1 MKKTSMNQ
9 YKFKFPLTSV
19 ALLGLVSMKPTFRL
33 LVACSLAIVPMA
45 AKSAITIDVTPSSA
59 PNGNGSPSFSGY
71 AANAIYALE
80 NGLTSYGDPS
90 SPSYYT
96 QAPTVMSV
104 LNNIVTGFPS
114 WNGVAN
120 PTGAYASELGNRLH
134 FGLDVRGNGS
144 LISIS
149 ELSFSATSTDANSLG
164 FSYSAGE
171 YDYNASYVGWNYGT
185 DGIRGT
191 LDDTFITSGPNTQ
204 LVNEIVSRGSGNAW
218 AVYVGDYPGTLQ
230 DEINQ
235 AAAALG
241 SSPIDFTGTYTLGG
255 VQGSATVTFEP
266 VPEPTTMIAG
276 ALLLLPFG
284 ASTFRIL
291 RKSRAA

>member
-9 YKFKFPLTSV
+9 SKFKFPLTSV

-96 QAPTVMSV
+96 QAPAVMSV
-104 LNNIVTGFPS
+104 LNNIVTGFSS

-134 FGLDVRGNGS
+134 FGLDVRGNGTE
-144 LISIS
+144 ISIDQ
-149 ELSFSATSTDANSLG
+149 LSFSMASTDGNTLGHSYSLG
-164 FSYSAGE
+164 SYG
-171 YDYNASYVGWNYGT
+171 YNSQYVGWDYGA

-191 LDDTFITSGPNTQ
+191 ADDIFITSGAASQ
-204 LVNEIVSRGSGNAW
+204 QVDEIVSRGSGNAW
-218 AVYVGDYPGTLQ
+218 AVYVDDYPGTLQ
-230 DEINQ
+230 DGINQ
-235 AAAALG
+235 AAADLG

-255 VQGSATVTFEP
+255 AQGSATVTFEP
-266 VPEPTTMIAG
+266 VPEPTTAGCFLLGLG
-276 ALLLLPFG
+276 ALVCFQRFTQNRR
-284 ASTFRIL
+284 S
-291 RKSRAA
+291 

>member
-1 MKKTSMNQ
+1 MNQ

-59 PNGNGSPSFSGY
+59 PNGSGSPSFSGY

-96 QAPTVMSV
+96 QAPAVMSV
-104 LNNIVTGFPS
+104 LNNIVTGFSS

-134 FGLDVRGNGS
+134 FGLDVRGNGTE
-144 LISIS
+144 ISIDQ
-149 ELSFSATSTDANSLG
+149 LSFSMASTDGNTLGYSYSLG
-164 FSYSAGE
+164 SYG
-171 YDYNASYVGWNYGT
+171 YNSQYVGWDYGA

-191 LDDTFITSGPNTQ
+191 ADDIFITSGAASQ
-204 LVNEIVSRGSGNAW
+204 QVDEIVSRGSGNAW
-218 AVYVGDYPGTLQ
+218 AVYVGNYPGTLQ
-230 DEINQ
+230 DGINQ
-235 AAAALG
+235 AAADLG

-255 VQGSATVTFEP
+255 AQGSATVTFEP
-266 VPEPTTMIAG
+266 VPEPTTAGCFLLGLG
-276 ALLLLPFG
+276 ALVCFQRFTQNRR
-284 ASTFRIL
+284 S
-291 RKSRAA
+291 

>member
-9 YKFKFPLTSV
+9 SKFKFPLTSV

-59 PNGNGSPSFSGY
+59 PNGSGSPSFSGY

-96 QAPTVMSV
+96 QAPAVMSV
-104 LNNIVTGFPS
+104 LNNIVTGFSS

-134 FGLDVRGNGS
+134 FGLDVRGNGTE
-144 LISIS
+144 ISIDQ
-149 ELSFSATSTDANSLG
+149 LSFSMASTDGNTLGYSYSLG
-164 FSYSAGE
+164 SYG
-171 YDYNASYVGWNYGT
+171 YNSQYVGWDYGA

-191 LDDTFITSGPNTQ
+191 ADDIFITSGAASQ
-204 LVNEIVSRGSGNAW
+204 QVDEIVSRGSGNAW
-218 AVYVGDYPGTLQ
+218 AVYVDDYPGTLQ
-230 DEINQ
+230 DGINQ
-235 AAAALG
+235 AAADLG

-255 VQGSATVTFEP
+255 AQGSATVTFEP
-266 VPEPTTMIAG
+266 VPEPTTAGCFLLGLG
-276 ALLLLPFG
+276 ALVCFQRFTQNRR
-284 ASTFRIL
+284 S
-291 RKSRAA
+291 

>member
-1 MKKTSMNQ
+1 MN
-9 YKFKFPLTSV
+9 KSKIKFPLTSV

-33 LVACSLAIVPMA
+33 LVVCALAIVPMA

-59 PNGNGSPSFSGY
+59 PNGYGSPNYSGY

-96 QAPTVMSV
+96 QAPAVMSV
-104 LNNIVTGFPS
+104 LNNIVTGFSS

-144 LISIS
+144 LISIDQ
-149 ELSFSATSTDANSLG
+149 LSFSMASTDGNTLGYSYSLG
-164 FSYSAGE
+164 SYG
-171 YDYNASYVGWNYGT
+171 YNSQYVGWDYGA

-191 LDDTFITSGPNTQ
+191 ADDIFITSGAASQ
-204 LVNEIVSRGSGNAW
+204 QVDEIVSRGSGNAW
-218 AVYVGDYPGTLQ
+218 AVYVGNYPGTLQ
-230 DEINQ
+230 DGINQ
-235 AAAALG
+235 AAADLG

-255 VQGSATVTFEP
+255 AQGSATVTFEP
-266 VPEPTTMIAG
+266 VPEPTTAGCFLLGLG
-276 ALLLLPFG
+276 ALVCFQRFTQNRR
-284 ASTFRIL
+284 S
-291 RKSRAA
+291 

>member
-1 MKKTSMNQ
+1 MNQ

-96 QAPTVMSV
+96 QAPAVMSV
-104 LNNIVTGFPS
+104 LNNIVTGFSS

-134 FGLDVRGNGS
+134 FGLDVRGNGTE
-144 LISIS
+144 ISIDQ
-149 ELSFSATSTDANSLG
+149 LSFSMASTDGNTLGYSYSLG
-164 FSYSAGE
+164 SYG
-171 YDYNASYVGWNYGT
+171 YNSQYVGWDYGA

-191 LDDTFITSGPNTQ
+191 ADDIFITSGAASQ
-204 LVNEIVSRGSGNAW
+204 QVDEIVSRGSGNAW
-218 AVYVGDYPGTLQ
+218 AVYVDDYPGTLQ
-230 DEINQ
+230 DGINQ
-235 AAAALG
+235 AAADLG

-255 VQGSATVTFEP
+255 AQGSATVTFEP
-266 VPEPTTMIAG
+266 VPEPTTAGCFLLGLG
-276 ALLLLPFG
+276 ALVCFQRFTQNRR
-284 ASTFRIL
+284 S
-291 RKSRAA
+291 

>member
-96 QAPTVMSV
+96 QAPAVMSV
-104 LNNIVTGFPS
+104 LNNIVTGFSS

-134 FGLDVRGNGS
+134 FGLDVRGNGTE
-144 LISIS
+144 ISIDQ
-149 ELSFSATSTDANSLG
+149 LSFSMASTDGNTLGYSYSLG
-164 FSYSAGE
+164 SYG
-171 YDYNASYVGWNYGT
+171 YNSQYVGWDYGA

-191 LDDTFITSGPNTQ
+191 ADDIFITSGAASQ
-204 LVNEIVSRGSGNAW
+204 QVDEIVSRGSGNAW
-218 AVYVGDYPGTLQ
+218 AVYVDDYPGTLQ
-230 DEINQ
+230 DGINQ
-235 AAAALG
+235 AAADLG

-255 VQGSATVTFEP
+255 AQGSATVTFEP
-266 VPEPTTMIAG
+266 VPEPTTAGCFLLGLG
-276 ALLLLPFG
+276 ALVCFQRFTQNRR
-284 ASTFRIL
+284 S
-291 RKSRAA
+291 